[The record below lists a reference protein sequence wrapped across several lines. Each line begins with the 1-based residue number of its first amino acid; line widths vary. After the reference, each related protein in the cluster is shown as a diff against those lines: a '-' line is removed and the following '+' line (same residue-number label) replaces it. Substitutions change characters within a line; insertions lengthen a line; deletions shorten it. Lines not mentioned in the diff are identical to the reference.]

1 MNRVD
6 FSCFFLSCLFALAVS
21 APRQPIE
28 EPEKALSRSRR
39 SVQYTSS
46 FRSCDCSQ
54 QKEVP
59 RNCYHAKLLGH
70 SISGVYE
77 IDPRDDL
84 GSFKVYCD
92 MQTDGGGW
100 TVVQRRKDG
109 SENFYRKWG
118 DYKEGFGKLYGEFW
132 LGLDKIHR
140 LVVSGV
146 TLRVDLM
153 ATDNSKAYAKYEDFT
168 IGDENSL
175 YVMYLGRYTG
185 TAGDSMTYNNNMK
198 FSTYDRDNDK
208 WSSNCASSSYN
219 YGSWWYNACGHVNL
233 NGRYVYGGSSLTYVF
248 WSGFKSTYSLKRVEM
263 KLK

>member
-1 MNRVD
+1 MLC
-6 FSCFFLSCLFALAVS
+6 CFVFYCLVSLSVS
-21 APRQPIE
+21 APSQSSKELE
-28 EPEKALSRSRR
+28 EGATSGLSKSRR
-39 SVQYTSS
+39 SVQYTST
-46 FRSCDCSQ
+46 FRSSDFSQ

-70 SISGVYE
+70 SVSGIYE

-109 SENFYRKWG
+109 SENFYRKWA
-118 DYKEGFGKLYGEFW
+118 DYVYKEGFGKLYGEFW

-175 YVMYLGRYTG
+175 YVMYLGKYTG

-208 WSSNCASSSYN
+208 WSSNCASSN
-219 YGSWWYNACGHVNL
+219 NDGSWWYNSCTNGNL
-233 NGRYVYGGSSLTYVF
+233 NGRYVYGNSSRTYVF
-248 WSGFKSTYSLKRVEM
+248 LE
-263 KLK
+263 LI